1 MNTRVLYLTDTFVSI
16 TKRHK
21 LNSFRTHKHELMIKK
36 MSNNAFRITSSTE

>member
-1 MNTRVLYLTDTFVSI
+1 MNTRVLYLTDT